1 MARDLG
7 PKVMFVAGG
16 TDLYPKLKRRQF
28 EIEALIGLDFLDR
41 RIDGDTIGAGATL
54 ADIASHAG
62 VPRGYGQAAG
72 SRAPPSSLTETTPE
86 STASSRLA
94 SSQAPQSR
102 SAGGSA
108 IRSSAWESRS

>member
-7 PKVMFVAGG
+7 PKAMFVAGG

-72 SRAPPSSLTETTPE
+72 LVSSPPLRNAGT
-86 STASSRLA
+86 
-94 SSQAPQSR
+94 
-102 SAGGSA
+102 AGGKLCVRTRGDHHEQA
-108 IRSSAWESRS
+108 YTWREGQRSSD